1 MPLEVTTNR
10 FSDELYPMKV
20 SELISDEISKMDFSR
35 IFLMLFS
42 INVIFL

>member
-1 MPLEVTTNR
+1 
-10 FSDELYPMKV
+10 MKA

-42 INVIFL
+42 ICMIFA